1 MSAKSERIQEG
12 NMTKLHT
19 ASLIL
24 QPAPRKW
31 RLRSCLLAGCIATIA
46 CTVPANAQDSA
57 QSGTGVDNPFAS
69 RDIVVTARKREEK
82 YQDVPVAFQVFS
94 AEQIDRYA
102 ASNLT
107 QIGEMATQV
116 QIVPTASGTG
126 AAFVVRGI
134 SSSNADVSV
143 NSSVALNLDGFQIDR
158 GRMVQSAFFDMEGV
172 EILKG
177 PQVLFYGKNSP
188 AGVIAIHSADPTPQ
202 WLFKGKAFY
211 EFNADEFIG
220 EAIASG
226 PISDTLGIRLAYRG
240 NTSKGWL
247 KNVAQAQPSPVPL
260 EPYTFPG
267 ALDNRL
273 GGRKGHLGR
282 LTLQYKPT
290 TDFTANL
297 KLTANREN
305 LDAGSLRELVA
316 CSGPQPRSRGFTDP
330 SGDCRLNG
338 VTSAGAYASE
348 IQQAFPLLEDRQ
360 NGGSFARFRGYLGV
374 LNLDYDMGPISISS
388 VTAAHQYSWV
398 QFDNFDGTVWNFAG
412 GSQREKY
419 RQFSQE
425 LRLLS
430 DFDGSLN
437 FMLGGF
443 YSYGRFDTA
452 NYCKIAPLGLDSATG
467 QSNSCSLISRK
478 KDTSLSAFGQVIWK
492 PMESVELTAGGRLS
506 HEKTVGDI
514 GYTYVHSLLQA
525 TFLPVGVQLHP
536 RLTDDN
542 FSPEVTALW
551 KITNEVS
558 LYAAYKTGYKAGGY
572 TAVAII
578 APSSTNDSILYK
590 PEKAKGGEIGLKASL
605 DGGRLRVNMTAYKY
619 NFDDGQD
626 AVFSAP
632 TTSFEVRNSDSKST
646 GVEMDVNYQV
656 VPEMRVNAQV
666 GYNEAKYRRYPDA
679 PCWSGQLASEG
690 CVGGVQDLTGR
701 PRPLAPKWD
710 VGAGFDYQ
718 TDVGDAHRFGLS
730 MSGHYRS
737 GHHTQAALNPG
748 GYQAGVFT
756 ANASVRYGAANDR
769 WEVAFIVQ
777 NLTNERYFG
786 NSIDQPGGTRGDVI
800 ADVIR
805 PRQVALQTTVQF

>member
-1 MSAKSERIQEG
+1 MINSAIKAP
-12 NMTKLHT
+12 ML
-19 ASLIL
+19 A
-24 QPAPRKW
+24 PAPRVAAP
-31 RLRSCLLAGCIATIA
+31 LTCLLALCFASLAIAS
-46 CTVPANAQDSA
+46 PASAQDAPQSA
-57 QSGTGVDNPFAS
+57 SEVDDPLTSG
-69 RDIVVTARKREEK
+69 DILVTARKREEK

-94 AEQIDRYA
+94 AEQVERYA

-116 QIVPTASGTG
+116 QIVPTAAGTG
-126 AAFVVRGI
+126 ASFVVRGI

-188 AGVIAIHSADPTPQ
+188 AGVVAIHSANPTPE

-226 PISDTLGIRLAYRG
+226 PLTDTLGIRFAYRG

-247 KNVAQAQPSPVPL
+247 KNVAKPQASPVPL
-260 EPYTFPG
+260 EPYVFPG

-282 LTLQYKPT
+282 LTLEYKPT

-297 KLTANREN
+297 KLSANREN
-305 LDAGSLRELVA
+305 LDAASLRELIA
-316 CSGPQPRSRGFTDP
+316 CSGPLPRSRGFTDP
-330 SGDCRLNG
+330 DGDCTLNG
-338 VTSAGAYASE
+338 VTSAGAYARE
-348 IQQAFPLLEDRQ
+348 IQQAFPLLENRDD
-360 NGGSFARFRGYLGV
+360 GGFVARFRGYLGV
-374 LNLDYDMGPISISS
+374 LNLDYNTGPLSISS
-388 VTAAHQYSWV
+388 VTAAHKYSWF
-398 QFDNFDGTVWNFAG
+398 QFDDFDGTVWNFAG
-412 GSQREKY
+412 GDQREKY
-419 RQFSQE
+419 RQISQE
-425 LRLLS
+425 LRVLS
-430 DFDGSLN
+430 NFDSQLN
-437 FMLGGF
+437 FMLGG
-443 YSYGRFDTA
+443 YYGYGRFDTE
-452 NYCKIAPLGLDSATG
+452 NNCKIAPVGLDPATG

-478 KDTSLSAFGQVIWK
+478 KDTSLSAFGQLIWK
-492 PMESVELTAGGRLS
+492 PVEGIELTAGGRLS
-506 HEKTVGDI
+506 HEKTVGRI
-514 GYTYVHSLLQA
+514 GYTYVHSLLTA
-525 TFLPVGVQLHP
+525 LFRSAGLPPLHP
-536 RLTDDN
+536 RITDTN

-551 KITNEVS
+551 KVTNDVS
-558 LYAAYKTGYKAGGY
+558 VYAAYKTGYKAGGY

-578 APSSTNDSILYK
+578 SPSATDDSILYR
-590 PEKAKGGEIGLKASL
+590 PEKAKGGEIGLKAAL

-626 AVFSAP
+626 AVFVAP

-646 GVEMDVNYQV
+646 GIEFDVTYQV
-656 VPEMRVNAQV
+656 VPELRLNAQL
-666 GYNEAKYRRYPDA
+666 GYNEAKYRKYLNA
-679 PCWSGQLASEG
+679 PCWSGELPSEG
-690 CVGGVQDLTGR
+690 CIGGVQDLTGR

-710 VGAGFDYQ
+710 SAAGFDYQ
-718 TDVGDAHRFGLS
+718 TAVGDAYRFGLS
-730 MSGHYRS
+730 LNGHYRS

-748 GYQAGVFT
+748 GYQHGVFT
-756 ANASVRYGAANDR
+756 ANGSVRFGAANDR

-777 NLTNERYFG
+777 NLTNKRYFG
-786 NSIDQPGGTRGDVI
+786 NSLDQPGGTRGDVI
-800 ADVIR
+800 ADAIR